1 VAFRP
6 GEVVVKPRSDDPGP
20 ETERASAVLSRTFR
34 SSLREPGDGDRAAR
48 SVRLAGDLDLPVPAA
63 VRVLRAAGIDAHPNH
78 VLFAD
83 CCGPH
88 PAWATAA
95 VTGDP
100 FSGNP
105 FSGNP
110 FSGNPF
116 SGNPFSGNPFSGN
129 PFSGN
134 PFSGNPFSGNPFSG
148 NPGGAWGNPALHP
161 DPPAQAG
168 SRRNLA
174 RPVAVDLGTPPAP
187 APDGPRVAVLD
198 VGMPGPDSPF
208 RPDFLRGVEAVRTV
222 SGPDHCGLPDR
233 DDDGF
238 LDKAAGHGMFIA
250 GIIARACPQARV
262 TVIEALSNEGVGDE
276 LTIARQLEALVGEY
290 DVVNLS
296 FSAYSLADMP
306 VLAEAVLAVQL
317 GRALRSPEASG
328 RPAVVIASAG
338 NDAICHAPYPAGLPD
353 VVSVAALG
361 PHGPA
366 PFTNYGPWVR
376 ACAPGVDVPSA
387 YFRGFQGNWPAG
399 PDGDPDAFQGSA
411 TWSGTSFA
419 APLVAG
425 KLAQVIHTHGLTPR
439 EAVARVIDAP
449 GLARLPML
457 GTVVTA

>member
-1 VAFRP
+1 
-6 GEVVVKPRSDDPGP
+6 VVVKPREDDPRR
-20 ETERASAVLSRTFR
+20 EADRAATLLTRTFR
-34 SSLREPGDGDRAAR
+34 CGLRDPGDDDRAGR
-48 SVRLAGDLDLPVPAA
+48 SVRLAGDLDLPVAA
-63 VRVLRAAGIDAHPNH
+63 AIRVLRAAGMDAHPNH

-88 PAWATAA
+88 PASALAA

-148 NPGGAWGNPALHP
+148 NPGGAWGNPAVHP
-161 DPPAQAG
+161 DPRAYAD

-174 RPVAVDLGTPPAP
+174 RPVDVDFGAP
-187 APDGPRVAVLD
+187 SEPGPEGPRVAVLD
-198 VGMPGPDSPF
+198 VAMLGPDSRY
-208 RPDFLRGVEAVRTV
+208 RPDFLRGVESVRT
-222 SGPDHCGLPDR
+222 SSDPGRGGLPDL
-233 DDDGF
+233 DGDGF
-238 LDKAAGHGMFIA
+238 LDKAAGHGMFVA
-250 GIIARACPQARV
+250 GIIARTCPQARV
-262 TVIEALSNEGVGDE
+262 TVVEALSNEGVGDE
-276 LTIARQLEALVGEY
+276 MTIARQLEALVGRY
-290 DVVNLS
+290 DIVNLS
-296 FSAYSLADMP
+296 FSAYALADMP

-317 GRALRSPEASG
+317 GRSLRSPGEPG
-328 RPAVVIASAG
+328 REAVVVASAG
-338 NDAICHAPYPAGLPD
+338 NDATCHAPYPAALPD
-353 VVSVAALG
+353 VIGVAALG

-376 ACAPGVDVPSA
+376 ACAAGVDVPSA
-387 YFRGFQGNWPAG
+387 FFDGFRGASPAG
-399 PDGDPDAFQGSA
+399 PDGDPDDFRGAA

-419 APLVAG
+419 APLVAA
-425 KLAQVIHTHGLTPR
+425 KLARLVAEGLTPR
-439 EAVARVIDAP
+439 EAVARLLDAP

-457 GTVVTA
+457 GTVVTD